1 MALEVWEFDGEHY
14 CLQSTELVDGS
25 RYFELSEARAAPA
38 GWTTGPGGDFMPGP
52 AAVTV
57 VAMRQDEDEDEG
69 KLPFVHFAADRA
81 LPFGILS
88 RFTARIGEL
97 LDGEGVEPSG

>member
-1 MALEVWEFDGEHY
+1 MEVWEFAGEHY

-38 GWTTGPGGDFMPGP
+38 GWTTGSGGGDFMPGP

-57 VAMRQDEDEDEG
+57 VAMRKEEDEDEE
-69 KLPFVHFAADRA
+69 KLPFVTFAADRS
-81 LPFGILS
+81 LPFDILS
-88 RFTARIGEL
+88 RFTARISEL
-97 LDGEGVEPSG
+97 LDGEGVEPAG